1 MPGEGAKDSVGVT
14 LQNKNHLKDLCMPHY
29 LETGKGLACYQVN
42 FRPGQREE
50 ASQKR
55 EGGRW
60 REVREEGRGEKE
72 EGDGKEE
79 GERQGGE
86 EGMREEQRR
95 GSRKIGEEGGMRKGV
110 GIGEGESLLTLQ
122 TTISGLQVSAEGSCQ
137 PWLFTDRTTGLQYR
151 KLRKALGTFPLSR
164 SVR

>member
-1 MPGEGAKDSVGVT
+1 MT

-42 FRPGQREE
+42 FRLGQREE

-72 EGDGKEE
+72 EGGVGRRKERDRE
-79 GERQGGE
+79 GEK

-95 GSRKIGEEGGMRKGV
+95 GSRRNIGEEGGMRRGV

-137 PWLFTDRTTGLQYR
+137 PWLFTDRTTGL
-151 KLRKALGTFPLSR
+151 
-164 SVR
+164 